1 MYRYHRR
8 YKNAIIQLNHEEK
21 MLLRGTFPTR
31 KMFLVFKVCT
41 GPGEEKL
48 MDLELMAIERFG
60 ARGN

>member
-1 MYRYHRR
+1 
-8 YKNAIIQLNHEEK
+8 